1 MKITQDEW
9 FVAWMLSC
17 IRKRKKIDH
26 PELQSLYDVV
36 KRGGDKV
43 LEEFEEKFQEVVV
56 EGKRAKTTSTIHY
69 TDSID
74 DKLLEGEYTE
84 EELETLYMGKSF

>member
-9 FVAWMLSC
+9 FAVWMLSQ
-17 IRKRKKIDH
+17 IRRRKKIDNH
-26 PELQSLYDVV
+26 ELKSLLDVV

-43 LEEFEEKFQEVVV
+43 LEDFEEKFQEVVV
-56 EGKRAKTTSTIHY
+56 EGKRAKRTSAVHY

-74 DKLLEGEYTE
+74 DNLL
-84 EELETLYMGKSF
+84 